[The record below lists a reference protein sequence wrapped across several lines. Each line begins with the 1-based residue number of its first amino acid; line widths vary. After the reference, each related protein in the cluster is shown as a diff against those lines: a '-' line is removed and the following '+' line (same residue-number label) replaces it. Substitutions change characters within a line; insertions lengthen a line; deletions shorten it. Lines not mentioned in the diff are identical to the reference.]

1 MVGVAQFSTMAYLD
15 DKGLSHL
22 VTKLKTMLSSYFNK
36 VETIG
41 SGNAITDVTID
52 GNKLTFKR
60 NTTFATTNNN
70 ITVDSALSSTSTNP
84 VQNKVVYTALNGKA
98 STTHSHNI
106 TSLDNVSIT
115 LKNTTTGG
123 WSAISD
129 DYAKGTW
136 LKVVKGANSAPAWYA
151 QKYASG
157 LAFGVGDIKGV
168 LSLSN
173 SLAKVCFA
181 SGGTAQGTPS
191 WYFTLTGTKEEEYNL
206 DNIPTGKMA
215 AQAELS
221 SSASLTTVINKVNA
235 IIKAL
240 KAAGIMNS

>member
-1 MVGVAQFSTMAYLD
+1 MGVAQYITTMAYLD

-22 VTKLKTMLSSYFNK
+22 VAKLKTTY
-36 VETIG
+36 
-41 SGNAITDVTID
+41 A
-52 GNKLTFKR
+52 
-60 NTTFATTNNN
+60 
-70 ITVDSALSSTSTNP
+70 TSTHN
-84 VQNKVVYTALNGKA
+84 
-98 STTHSHNI
+98 HNI
-106 TSLDNVSIT
+106 TSLDNVSVT

-181 SGGTAQGTPS
+181 SGGIAQGTPG
-191 WYFTLTGTKEEEYNL
+191 WHFTLTGTAGKEYSL
-206 DNIPTGKMA
+206 DNIPTGKMP

-240 KAAGIMNS
+240 KTAGIMNS

>member
-1 MVGVAQFSTMAYLD
+1 M
-15 DKGLSHL
+15 
-22 VTKLKTMLSSYFNK
+22 
-36 VETIG
+36 
-41 SGNAITDVTID
+41 
-52 GNKLTFKR
+52 
-60 NTTFATTNNN
+60 
-70 ITVDSALSSTSTNP
+70 
-84 VQNKVVYTALNGKA
+84 QNKVVYTALNGKA
-98 STTHSHNI
+98 STTHSHDI
-106 TSLDNVSIT
+106 TSLNNVSVT
-115 LKNTTTGG
+115 LKNVTTGG
-123 WSAISD
+123 WEVIGSD
-129 DYAKGTW
+129 YSTGTW
-136 LKVVKGANSAPAWYA
+136 LRVIKGANNAPAWYA
-151 QKYASG
+151 PKYASG

-240 KAAGIMNS
+240 KTAGIMNS

>member
-1 MVGVAQFSTMAYLD
+1 MGVAQYTTTMAYLD

-22 VTKLKTMLSSYFNK
+22 VAKLKTTY
-36 VETIG
+36 
-41 SGNAITDVTID
+41 A
-52 GNKLTFKR
+52 
-60 NTTFATTNNN
+60 
-70 ITVDSALSSTSTNP
+70 TSTHN
-84 VQNKVVYTALNGKA
+84 
-98 STTHSHNI
+98 HNI
-106 TSLDNVSIT
+106 TSLNNVSVT
-115 LKNTTTGG
+115 LKNVTTGG
-123 WSAISD
+123 WSAISA

-240 KAAGIMNS
+240 KTAGIMNSI

>member
-1 MVGVAQFSTMAYLD
+1 MAYLD
-15 DKGLSHL
+15 EKGLSHL
-22 VTKLKTMLSSYFNK
+22 VSKLKSS
-36 VETIG
+36 TI
-41 SGNAITDVTID
+41 TI
-52 GNKLTFKR
+52 
-60 NTTFATTNNN
+60 
-70 ITVDSALSSTSTNP
+70 DSALSSTSTNP
-84 VQNKVVYTALNGKA
+84 VQNKVVNTALNGKA
-98 STTHSHNI
+98 SVTHTHSVKINGLTKRISSSTTVDLGSYALSAHSHNI
-106 TSLDNVSIT
+106 TSLGNVSVT
-115 LKNTTTGG
+115 LKDVTTGG
-123 WSAISD
+123 WEVIGSD
-129 DYAKGTW
+129 YSTGTW
-136 LKVVKGANSAPAWYA
+136 LRVVKGAEKAPAWYA
-151 QKYASG
+151 PKYASG

-206 DNIPTGKMA
+206 DNIPTGKMP

-240 KAAGIMNS
+240 KTAGIMNS